1 MPASSSV
8 SVQSVIDWCEPFVDN
23 VPLRRNGTTEPAL
36 SIANIVIQI
45 MLQPPFRWRWNR
57 SITGFY
63 CQPGV
68 QDYLLGNWGAGI
80 TLPVGFRVIDTNSN
94 SQRVTTKGV
103 TGSDQPAW
111 NTSPNGATADNTVAW
126 VNDGPIPNGS
136 DTYSFYWIENCTA
149 NDINSTNQKWY
160 SVAPKIDLE
169 LSAAQSRPMNIA
181 AELDDGQGN
190 LTFRLMPPP
199 DAAYPIVLT
208 LQEKPIVITKLS
220 QTFEPIPDE
229 YLMLVRWGFL
239 AWANYYLGRL
249 ADFQTANAKFVAGLL
264 AAQTAL
270 TQTEKDAFM
279 KAYDSYTASQM
290 FLTNLQQG
298 QMARG
303 V

>member
-1 MPASSSV
+1 MNSSNYT
-8 SVQSVIDWCEPFVDN
+8 VQQLVDWTEPFVDN
-23 VPLRRNGTTEPAL
+23 VPLLRNGTTEPAL

-68 QDYLLGNWGAGI
+68 QDYLLGNWAAGAQFKS
-80 TLPVGFRVIDTNSN
+80 GFRVVDTNGN
-94 SQRVTTKGV
+94 SQRVTTGGIV
-103 TGSDQPAW
+103 GSDQPAW
-111 NTSPNGATADNTVAW
+111 ATNTNSTTQDNTVVW
-126 VNDGPIPNGS
+126 TNDGPIPNGS
-136 DTYSFYWIENCTA
+136 DSYSFYWIENCTA

-160 SVAPKIDLE
+160 TLAPKIDLE

-181 AELDDGQGN
+181 AELDDGEGN

-220 QTFEPIPDE
+220 QTFAPIPDE

-239 AWANYYLGRL
+239 AWANYYLGR
-249 ADFQTANAKFVAGLL
+249 AQDFQIANSKFVAGLL

-270 TQTEKDAFM
+270 TETEKDAFM
-279 KAYDSYTASQM
+279 KAYDSFTASQM
-290 FLTNLQQG
+290 FTNKLAQG
-298 QMARG
+298 MQSRS

>member
-1 MPASSSV
+1 MASSTV
-8 SVQSVIDWCEPFVDN
+8 SIQNLVDWTLPFVDN
-23 VPLRRNGTTEPAL
+23 VPLVRNNTTEPAL

-57 SITGFY
+57 QVTGFY
-63 CQPGV
+63 CQAGV
-68 QDYLLGNWGAGI
+68 QDYLLGNWVAGV

-111 NTSPNGATADNTVAW
+111 ATNPNSTTADNTVVW
-126 VNDGPIPNGS
+126 TNDGPIPNGS
-136 DTYSFYWIENCTA
+136 DSYSFYWIENCTA
-149 NDINSTNQKWY
+149 NDINSTTQKWY

-181 AELDDGQGN
+181 AELDNGN
-190 LTFRLMPPP
+190 GGITFRLMPPP
-199 DAAYPIVLT
+199 DAPYPIAIT
-208 LQEKPIVITKLS
+208 IQQKPVVITKLG
-220 QTFEPIPDE
+220 QTFAPIPDE

-249 ADFQTANAKFVAGLL
+249 SDFQTANAKFVAGLL
-264 AAQTAL
+264 AAQTGL
-270 TQTEKDAFM
+270 TETEKDAFM
-279 KAYDSYTASQM
+279 KAYDSFTASQM
-290 FLTNLQQG
+290 FTSKLAQG
-298 QMARG
+298 MQSRG

>member
-1 MPASSSV
+1 MNSSSYTV
-8 SVQSVIDWCEPFVDN
+8 DQMVAWASPFVDN
-23 VPLRRNGTTEPAL
+23 VPLRRNGSTEPAL

-45 MLQPPFRWRWNR
+45 LLQPPFRWRWNR
-57 SITGFY
+57 SVTGFI

-68 QDYLLGNWGAGI
+68 QDYLLGNWAASA
-80 TLPVGFRVIDTNSN
+80 LFKSGFRVVDTNGN
-94 SQRVTTKGV
+94 SQRVTIAGT
-103 TGSDQPAW
+103 TGSSQPAW
-111 NTSPNGATADNTVAW
+111 NTSPNSTTTDNTVTW
-126 VNDGPIPNGS
+126 TNDGPIPNGS

-181 AELDDGQGN
+181 AELDDGEGN

-220 QTFEPIPDE
+220 QTFAPIPDE

-270 TQTEKDAFM
+270 TETEKDAFM
-279 KAYDSYTASQM
+279 KAYDSFTASQM
-290 FLTNLQQG
+290 FTNKLVQGLQ
-298 QMARG
+298 ARG
-303 V
+303 T